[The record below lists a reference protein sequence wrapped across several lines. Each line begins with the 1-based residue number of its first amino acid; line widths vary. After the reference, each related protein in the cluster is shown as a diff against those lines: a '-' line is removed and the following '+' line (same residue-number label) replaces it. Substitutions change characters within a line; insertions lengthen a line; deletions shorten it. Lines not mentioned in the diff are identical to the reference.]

1 MFFNLKLRR
10 NALILNTIEMIFIL
24 VGLLSF
30 ASLLGLLVGFILV
43 LSKKEQS
50 KKDGIQILQYSVI
63 GLIIGFGAC
72 AVLLNG

>member
-1 MFFNLKLRR
+1 
-10 NALILNTIEMIFIL
+10 MIFIL

-30 ASLLGLLVGFILV
+30 ASLIGLLVGFILV

-63 GLIIGFGAC
+63 VLIIGFGAC

>member
-1 MFFNLKLRR
+1 
-10 NALILNTIEMIFIL
+10 
-24 VGLLSF
+24 
-30 ASLLGLLVGFILV
+30 LVGFILV

>member
-1 MFFNLKLRR
+1 
-10 NALILNTIEMIFIL
+10 MIFIL

-30 ASLLGLLVGFILV
+30 ASLIGLLVGFILV

-72 AVLLNG
+72 AYF

>member
-1 MFFNLKLRR
+1 M
-10 NALILNTIEMIFIL
+10 ILIL

-30 ASLLGLLVGFILV
+30 ASLIGLLVGFILV